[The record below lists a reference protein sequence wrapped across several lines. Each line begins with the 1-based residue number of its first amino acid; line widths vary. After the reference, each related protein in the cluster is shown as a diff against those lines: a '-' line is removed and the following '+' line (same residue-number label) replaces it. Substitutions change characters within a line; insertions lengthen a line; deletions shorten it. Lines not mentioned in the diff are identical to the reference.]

1 MHDYDNNSK
10 LDGLEILHGL
20 SHHHHSHEEGTI
32 LGPTAPNTQ
41 GRGGNGEVA
50 VANIRGGS
58 I

>member
-41 GRGGNGEVA
+41 GGVVG
-50 VANIRGGS
+50 
-58 I
+58 